1 MARSLHGGGG
11 VTVAVVVAVVAAAA
25 ATLCAAQMTTAPL
38 AMPSCPAAP
47 ISLSPCIGY
56 VFGVG
61 SATLSSCCAQLQTFL
76 QSQGPCLCAASKLAA
91 AGPIGVFL
99 GQAQAMLPNVCNLPS
114 NPCDV
119 VAAKSSEPTSTA
131 APPAT
136 PAALAPTAATTSPTP
151 AVVPDTPAMAPSTTP
166 ASPEA
171 PEAPSVPAKGSPA
184 TMTAPGQV
192 VPGDDGSSSGSQA
205 RSKMPELLHSA
216 GGLSSRNTVQA
227 AGSVLITL
235 FLAHVSSMYV

>member
-1 MARSLHGGGG
+1 
-11 VTVAVVVAVVAAAA
+11 
-25 ATLCAAQMTTAPL
+25 MTTAPL

-151 AVVPDTPAMAPSTTP
+151 AVVPDTPA
-166 ASPEA
+166 
-171 PEAPSVPAKGSPA
+171 
-184 TMTAPGQV
+184 
-192 VPGDDGSSSGSQA
+192 SQ
-205 RSKMPELLHSA
+205 RRQKHRRCQPK
-216 GGLSSRNTVQA
+216 
-227 AGSVLITL
+227 VLQPP
-235 FLAHVSSMYV
+235 